1 MNGRVIAIFRK
12 SKMAAATILFHD
24 FYFLFG
30 LFWEKD
36 VVFYKTPNFNAFW
49 TIGAKITLKN

>member
-1 MNGRVIAIFRK
+1 
-12 SKMAAATILFHD
+12 MAAATILFND

-36 VVFYKTPNFNAFW
+36 VVFYKIPNFDAFW
-49 TIGAKITLKN
+49 AIGAKITLKN